1 MPGSEPKK
9 AALMAGQK
17 LAIQANLAR
26 IDRKILVMSGKGGVG
41 KTTVAV
47 NLALAL
53 VGMDRQVGLMDTD
66 IHGPSAAIMAGV
78 KDRFQIKG
86 RSLEPIRAAGGLKV
100 VSIAALLADS
110 STSVIW
116 RGPKK
121 IALIRQFLADVD
133 WGRLDELVID
143 SPPGTGDEP
152 LAVAHN
158 VPGVR
163 AVVVTTPQ
171 EVALADVRRSI
182 TFCRRLRVPVLGI
195 VENMGP
201 MACEQCGH
209 PMALFGSG
217 GGERLAAEMDVP
229 FLASIP
235 FSPRMVE
242 AADAGRPLVLEEPDS
257 VPGRAFADLAR
268 TVIQAWGQLEDHPGA
283 ML

>member
-1 MPGSEPKK
+1 MSKPQPNK
-9 AALMAGQK
+9 AAAMAGQK

-53 VGMDRQVGLMDTD
+53 VGLKRRVGLMDVD
-66 IHGPSAAIMAGV
+66 IHGPSTAIMLGI
-78 KDRFQIKG
+78 KDRFQVKG
-86 RSLEPIRAAGGLKV
+86 RSLEPIKAAGGLEV
-100 VSIAALLADS
+100 VSMAALLADQ

-133 WGRLDELVID
+133 WGELDELIID

-152 LAVAHN
+152 LAVANN

-163 AVVVTTPQ
+163 AIVVTTPQ
-171 EVALADVRRSI
+171 RVSLADVRRSI
-182 TFCRRLRVPVLGI
+182 GFCRRVGLPVWGV

-201 MACEQCGH
+201 LDCPNCGH
-209 PMALFGSG
+209 RMSLFGSG
-217 GGERLAAEMDVP
+217 GGRALAQEMDVP
-229 FLASIP
+229 FLGSIP
-235 FSPRMVE
+235 FWPELVE
-242 AADAGRPLVLEEPDS
+242 AGDEGRPLILEEPES
-257 VPGRAFADLAR
+257 PPARAFIDLAR
-268 TVIQAWGQLEDHPGA
+268 QIVETWPAERNVATL
-283 ML
+283 

>member
-1 MPGSEPKK
+1 MPGSEPHK

-53 VGMDRQVGLMDTD
+53 VGMGREVGLMDTD
-66 IHGPSAAIMAGV
+66 FHGPSAAVMVGV
-78 KDRFQIKG
+78 QDRFRIKG
-86 RSLEPIRAAGGLKV
+86 RTLEPIQAAGGLKV
-100 VSIAALLADS
+100 VSIAALLSDR

-182 TFCRRLRVPVLGI
+182 TFCRRLDMPVLGI
-195 VENMGP
+195 
-201 MACEQCGH
+201 
-209 PMALFGSG
+209 
-217 GGERLAAEMDVP
+217 
-229 FLASIP
+229 
-235 FSPRMVE
+235 
-242 AADAGRPLVLEEPDS
+242 
-257 VPGRAFADLAR
+257 
-268 TVIQAWGQLEDHPGA
+268 
-283 ML
+283 

>member
-1 MPGSEPKK
+1 MAADVSTK
-9 AALMAGQK
+9 ATHMAGQK

-26 IDRKILVMSGKGGVG
+26 IERKVLVMSGKGGVG

-53 VGMDRQVGLMDTD
+53 AFLKQRVGLMDID
-66 IHGPSAAIMAGV
+66 LHGPSTAIMLGL
-78 KDRFQIKG
+78 KDRFQVKG
-86 RSLEPIRAAGGLKV
+86 GLLEPIPAAGGLKV
-100 VSIAALLADS
+100 ASMAALLADQ

-133 WGRLDELVID
+133 WGELDELVID

-152 LAVAHN
+152 LAVAKG

-171 EVALADVRRSI
+171 LMSLADVRRSI
-182 TFCRRLRVPVLGI
+182 TFCRRVGLPVWGI

-201 MACEQCGH
+201 LACPNCGH
-209 PMALFGSG
+209 PLALFGSG
-217 GGERLAAEMDVP
+217 GGERLARETGVD
-229 FLASIP
+229 FLGTIP
-235 FSPRMVE
+235 FWPELVT
-242 AADAGRPLVLEEPDS
+242 AADAGRPLILEEPES
-257 VPGRAFADLAR
+257 VPARAFADLAR
-268 TVIQAWGQLEDHPGA
+268 RMIDTWPAERSLA
-283 ML
+283 SL